1 MITARKFIV
10 TGRVQGVG
18 FRYFACQAAARQ
30 GVAGTVRNMSDGSVE
45 AIAEG
50 HVPAVDAFRDELTRG
65 PRVGRVDHVE
75 EIPVEPSGRTT
86 FHAIP

>member
-18 FRYFACQAAARQ
+18 FRFFACQAAARH

-50 HVPAVDAFRDELTRG
+50 HPTAIDAFRDELVRG
-65 PRVGRVDHVE
+65 PRVGRVDRVE
-75 EIPVEPSGRTT
+75 EIPVEPAGNTS

>member
-18 FRYFACQAAARQ
+18 YRYFACQAAVRT
-30 GVAGTVRNMSDGSVE
+30 GVAGTVRNMPDGTVE

-50 HVPAVDAFRDELTRG
+50 HASAVDAFRDELARG
-65 PRVGRVDHVE
+65 PRVGRVDRVD
-75 EIPVEPSGRTT
+75 EIPVEPAGRTS
-86 FHAIP
+86 FHALP

>member
-18 FRYFACQAAARQ
+18 FRYFACQAAARH
-30 GVAGTVRNMSDGSVE
+30 GIAGTVRNLSDGSVE

-50 HVPAVDAFRDELTRG
+50 LPAAVDAFRHELELG
-65 PRVGRVDHVE
+65 PRYGRVDQVVE
-75 EIPVEPSGRTT
+75 LPVEATGRTS
-86 FHAIP
+86 FDAIS